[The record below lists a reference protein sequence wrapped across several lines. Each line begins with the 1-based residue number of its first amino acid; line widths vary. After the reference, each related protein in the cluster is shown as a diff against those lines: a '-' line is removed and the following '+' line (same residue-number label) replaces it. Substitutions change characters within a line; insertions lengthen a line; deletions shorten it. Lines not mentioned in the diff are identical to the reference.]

1 MTPKPMRISVSTNGE
16 SASTSS
22 HSETMA
28 SSPNKCT
35 QLEEENVTMTTLI
48 SEFQPKSRNNPFD
61 TNRPQKCESEAI
73 SPEIEQQR
81 ASSILK
87 DSNYKKAALAQLVVA
102 SMELLRSLPGEA
114 EENLKLL
121 MTPTIRE
128 AFRLV
133 QLQGNE
139 LKVNQF

>member
-1 MTPKPMRISVSTNGE
+1 
-16 SASTSS
+16 
-22 HSETMA
+22 
-28 SSPNKCT
+28 
-35 QLEEENVTMTTLI
+35 MTTLI

-61 TNRPQKCESEAI
+61 TNRPQKAETESI

-81 ASSILK
+81 ATSILK
-87 DSNYKKAALAQLVVA
+87 DSNYKRAALAQLVVA
-102 SMELLRSLPGEA
+102 SMELLRSLPAEA
-114 EENLKLL
+114 ESNLRLL

>member
-1 MTPKPMRISVSTNGE
+1 MCITLNSNVDNVSTSGLAENNNY
-16 SASTSS
+16 
-22 HSETMA
+22 
-28 SSPNKCT
+28 SPQRTN
-35 QLEEENVTMTTLI
+35 QSPEEESVTMTTLI

-61 TNRPQKCESEAI
+61 TNRPQKPESETI

-81 ASSILK
+81 ATSILK
-87 DSNYKKAALAQLVVA
+87 DSNYKRAALAQLVVA
-102 SMELLRSLPGEA
+102 SMELLRSLPAEA
-114 EENLKLL
+114 EGNLKLL